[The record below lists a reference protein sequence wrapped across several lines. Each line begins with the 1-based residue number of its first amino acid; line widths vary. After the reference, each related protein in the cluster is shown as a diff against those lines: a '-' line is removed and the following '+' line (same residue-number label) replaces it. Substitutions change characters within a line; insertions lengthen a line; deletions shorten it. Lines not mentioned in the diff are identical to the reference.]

1 MIHLLLLI
9 VSAHSIH
16 IPFYCKIRKTNCQQR
31 PESTCCQHL
40 STTTSATTSDTTID
54 TLAHNDG
61 GTEIPKLKEPVSILN
76 SSDADI
82 FEAAPSEIDEVYVKI
97 TGENIEVKV
106 IIKNDKPGVRC
117 AKLGQ
122 P

>member
-40 STTTSATTSDTTID
+40 STTTTTTTSDTTID

-61 GTEIPKLKEPVSILN
+61 VTELPKPKPVSILN
-76 SSDADI
+76 SSEADI
-82 FEAAPSEIDEVYVKI
+82 FEAVPSEIDEVYVKV
-97 TGENIEVKV
+97 TGENVEVKAM
-106 IIKNDKPGVRC
+106 IRILDYFYISD
-117 AKLGQ
+117 
-122 P
+122 

>member
-1 MIHLLLLI
+1 M
-9 VSAHSIH
+9 SI
-16 IPFYCKIRKTNCQQR
+16 Q
-31 PESTCCQHL
+31 
-40 STTTSATTSDTTID
+40 
-54 TLAHNDG
+54 
-61 GTEIPKLKEPVSILN
+61 N
-76 SSDADI
+76 SSEADI
-82 FEAAPSEIDEVYVKI
+82 FEAVPSEIDEVYVKI